1 MHKEQIR
8 FASGMNL
15 MLGLWLFFS
24 PIILGFNY
32 SLIATVEAML
42 FGLIVMAI
50 AWLRLLHPER
60 ARYASAINLILGLI
74 LIVSAFL
81 LGASG
86 VEAAQWNDLSIG
98 IPLALFAMWS
108 TGAYVRPGE

>member
-8 FASGMNL
+8 FASGMNF
-15 MLGLWLFFS
+15 MLGFWLIFS
-24 PIILGFNY
+24 PLILGYTY
-32 SLIATVEAML
+32 SIIATVEAVL
-42 FGLIVMAI
+42 FGLIAVVI

-60 ARYASAINLILGLI
+60 ARFASAINLILGLI
-74 LIVSAFL
+74 LIASAFL
-81 LGASG
+81 LGAAG
-86 VEAAQWNDLSIG
+86 VDAAQWNDLAIG

>member
-15 MLGLWLFFS
+15 MLGLWLLFS
-24 PIILGFNY
+24 PLILGYTY
-32 SLIATVEAML
+32 SVIATVEAVL
-42 FGLIVMAI
+42 FGLVVMAV

-60 ARYASAINLILGLI
+60 ARFASAINLILGLI

-81 LGASG
+81 LGAAG
-86 VEAAQWNDLSIG
+86 VDAAEWNDLSIG
-98 IPLALFAMWS
+98 IPLALFALWS